1 MSPLTLGEIIKI
13 QKITIE
19 YFEKREKPGEH
30 LKSLIKISQIQIDI
44 AEVYFTINVSE
55 LITNFYGLIIDK
67 HQDLLNFLELFE
79 SKLAEK
85 LSENSDERLKIQE
98 YIQKLERAHL
108 KKTSSQRSY
117 IDQLLDNERQTTSSQ
132 IFNDQQSIKIDN
144 TIFINYDL
152 DTLKSEFLLGY
163 GGIFAFTIV
172 GEDTILRHYI
182 IKRILKE
189 LDKAERDY
197 RPPIEIILS
206 DTYGTIEEQIE
217 SYLKSFNICS
227 KIGDLLNDNQYFDN
241 LLIIWNYRIDQD
253 KLSSIAHSFLDQI
266 KQEYSKSLKN
276 KSRCLII
283 ILANLSTPCTLNG
296 YIPLTVPQKFE
307 IDDLSQWFRRCL
319 IKHQIEE
326 RIIEQYLMRL
336 QAQQGHLTATYRIVE
351 QIITELQRRE
361 VI

>member
-1 MSPLTLGEIIKI
+1 MPRLTVGEIIEIKDIVI
-13 QKITIE
+13 Q
-19 YFEKREKPGEH
+19 YFKDREKPGEH

-44 AEVYFTINVSE
+44 AEVYFTINVKE
-55 LITNFYGLIIDK
+55 LIPNFYSKIVDK
-67 HQDLLNFLELFE
+67 HQDLLLFLKVFE
-79 SKLAEK
+79 SQ
-85 LSENSDERLKIQE
+85 LSKNSDERLQIRE
-98 YIQKLERAHL
+98 YIKKLDRAHL
-108 KKTSSQRSY
+108 STTSSQPSY
-117 IDQLLDNERQTTSSQ
+117 INQLLDNERQTTCSQ
-132 IFNDQQSIKIDN
+132 VFNDKPSIKIDN
-144 TIFINYDL
+144 NILINYDL

-206 DTYGTIEEQIE
+206 DTYGTIEEEIE
-217 SYLKSFNICS
+217 SYLKNFNICN
-227 KIGDLLNDNQYFDN
+227 KIVDLLNDNQYFDN
-241 LLIIWNYRIDQD
+241 LLIIWNYSINQD
-253 KLSSIAHSFLDQI
+253 KLSFIAHSFLNKI
-266 KQEYSKSLKN
+266 KQEYSKFLKN
-276 KSRCLII
+276 QSRCLII

-319 IKHQIEE
+319 IKHQIED

-336 QAQQGHLTATYRIVE
+336 QAQQGHLTATYHIIE